1 MCHLRHL
8 RAIKAVFDFAIG
20 KLLITNFLI
29 FRQLTFRSDKG
40 CRTYRKVRFAFCHY
54 TKCHFRLAIQIASE
68 HLLHRLWC
76 HCADFL

>member
-1 MCHLRHL
+1 M
-8 RAIKAVFDFAIG
+8 
-20 KLLITNFLI
+20 I

-40 CRTYRKVRFAFCHY
+40 CRTYRKVRFAC
-54 TKCHFRLAIQIASE
+54 E